1 MTPQAHVALATFS
14 GMPDGNDDVRE
25 LSAALI
31 AEGLGAEVVSWDDP
45 DADWDSYDLV
55 VVRTTWDYTARLD
68 EFLAWADRVPRLLN
82 PAGVLRWNTDK
93 RYLRDLDEAGVPV
106 VPTRWDLDDV
116 PADWPEYV
124 IKPAVS
130 AGSRDTARWRAGEKD
145 KARAHL
151 RSLREAGRTVMIQPY
166 LSAIDTAGETALL
179 FCDREFS
186 HAARK
191 APILKAGAGLLD
203 APNGGDI
210 TAAEAT
216 PEQLAVAARAL
227 AAVPGDLLYARVDLV
242 PGPDGAPV
250 VLELEL
256 TEPALFLQHAPGS
269 AARYARAIARRVS
282 RPSA

>member
-1 MTPQAHVALATFS
+1 MTPSPRVALATFS
-14 GMPDGNDDVRE
+14 GMPGGNDDDQE
-25 LSAALI
+25 LSAALT
-31 AEGLGAEVVSWDDP
+31 AEGLGAEAVSWDDP
-45 DADWDSYDLV
+45 DADWDSYALV
-55 VVRTTWDYTARLD
+55 VVRSTWDYTVRLD
-68 EFLAWADRVPRLLN
+68 EFLTWAARVPRLAN
-82 PAGVLRWNTDK
+82 PAEVLRWNTDK

-106 VPTRWDLDDV
+106 VPTRWDSGDV

-130 AGSRDTARWRAGEKD
+130 AGSRDTARWRAGEEG

-151 RSLREAGRTVMIQPY
+151 RTLREAGRTVMIQPY
-166 LSAIDTAGETALL
+166 LSAIDTEGETALL
-179 FCDREFS
+179 FCEREFS

-203 APNGGDI
+203 APHGGEI
-210 TAAEAT
+210 GAAEAT

-242 PGPDGAPV
+242 PGADGTPV

-256 TEPALFLQHAPGS
+256 TEPALFLGQAPGS
-269 AARYARAIARRVS
+269 AARFARAIARRVS